1 MVNNKL
7 YSLLA
12 SVFISLGLIIL
23 ATSNLNSNGVR
34 AQTLNSNSIES
45 ETIDEM
51 VLGNEDAP
59 VVLIEYAS
67 FTCPHCRNFH
77 EDSFLKL
84 KKDYIEPGLV
94 KYIFRE
100 VYFDK
105 YGLWAA
111 MVARCGG
118 SKKYF
123 GLIDLIFKKQDEWT
137 TGDVDEVVAK
147 LERIGK
153 ISGMSDSEIQ
163 NCMQNNTKARA
174 LVEKY
179 RENALKDD
187 IKSTPS
193 FIINGKLYS
202 NMDYDKLTEIIENN
216 LN

>member
-12 SVFISLGLIIL
+12 FVFIGLGLIIL
-23 ATSNLNSNGVR
+23 TTSNLNSNGVR

-77 EDSFLKL
+77 EDSFSKL

-153 ISGMSDSEIQ
+153 ISGMSDNEIQ

>member
-1 MVNNKL
+1 
-7 YSLLA
+7 
-12 SVFISLGLIIL
+12 
-23 ATSNLNSNGVR
+23 
-34 AQTLNSNSIES
+34 
-45 ETIDEM
+45 M

-84 KKDYIEPGLV
+84 KKDYIEPGQV

-153 ISGMSDSEIQ
+153 ISGMSENEIQ

>member
-23 ATSNLNSNGVR
+23 TTSNLNSNGVR

-153 ISGMSDSEIQ
+153 ISGMSDNEIQ

>member
-1 MVNNKL
+1 MVNSKL
-7 YSLLA
+7 FSFLM
-12 SVFISLGLIIL
+12 SFFIGLGFIIL
-23 ATSNLNSNGVR
+23 TTLNLNSNGVS
-34 AQTLNSNSIES
+34 AETLSSDYIES

-51 VLGNEDAP
+51 VLGSDDAP

-67 FTCPHCRNFH
+67 FTCPHCRTFH

-84 KKDYIEPGLV
+84 KKNYIDSGQV
-94 KYIFRE
+94 KFIFRE

-111 MVARCGG
+111 MVARCSG
-118 SKKYF
+118 SERYF
-123 GLIDLIFKKQDEWT
+123 GLVDLIFKKQDEWT
-137 TGDVDEVVAK
+137 TGDVDEVVGK

-153 ISGMSDSEIQ
+153 ISGMSENQIQ
-163 NCMQNNTKARA
+163 TCLQNNTKARA

-179 RENALKDD
+179 RKNALEDS

-202 NMDYDKLTEIIENN
+202 NMDYNELIEIIENN

>member
-1 MVNNKL
+1 MINSKL
-7 YSLLA
+7 YSLLV
-12 SVFISLGLIIL
+12 SVFISLGFIIL
-23 ATSNLNSNGVR
+23 TTLNLNSSGVS
-34 AQTLNSNSIES
+34 AETLSSDSIDS

-51 VLGNEDAP
+51 VLGSEDAP

-67 FTCPHCRNFH
+67 FTCPHCRTFH

-84 KKDYIEPGLV
+84 KKDYIDSGQV
-94 KYIFRE
+94 KFIFRE

-111 MVARCGG
+111 MVARCNG
-118 SKKYF
+118 SKRYF
-123 GLIDLIFKKQDEWT
+123 GLVDLIFKKQDEWT

-153 ISGMSDSEIQ
+153 ISGMSENQIQ
-163 NCMQNNTKARA
+163 TCLQNNTKARA

-179 RENALKDD
+179 RENALEDS

-202 NMDYDKLTEIIENN
+202 NMNYNELIEIIENN